1 VLKLHES
8 TILFFFFVFVFFFYL
23 INLHHYYTCRWWL
36 LTSLVDWI
44 HTSLKFFVRIGIG
57 VGALTMQSQT
67 IQFTTFAEKE
77 ICSIAVG
84 SSSQARTLIQWKSW
98 KHDLELK
105 SCSLLGVVK
114 EMCCFTEH
122 SASFPCRL
130 SPHSSEKKKIDIV
143 ITWSYIT
150 LVTFATMYSVHN
162 WFPSSSVLVGIAL
175 YMCNELLLPV

>member
-1 VLKLHES
+1 MPLKKCTKFELCLLP
-8 TILFFFFVFVFFFYL
+8 TTLPYYLFFVKTTFNYNLFFFFFFVFFFYL

-130 SPHSSEKKKIDIV
+130 SPHSSEKKRSI
-143 ITWSYIT
+143 
-150 LVTFATMYSVHN
+150 
-162 WFPSSSVLVGIAL
+162 
-175 YMCNELLLPV
+175 